1 MTGGSRPCT
10 GRPTWRT
17 TMGKEKERGRG
28 GYTGTRAQGC
38 LLPFSHA
45 PSLSLPPSSYL
56 EIYEY
61 LLSRGAD
68 PIIRTKDYDPYLDPG
83 RKTPAEVAVPDPAIR
98 AALDALEAKYAGTPK
113 ARRPHPDIGCW
124 WTLYDY
130 GVDVVKGWAADYVH
144 PYPGEREERERW
156 ETKRALPRSLNPS
169 PFHSVPSHFF
179 SNSRPAEEG
188 RRAKDKAARRAKRDS
203 RAAAA
208 GAGVTVAGAATST
221 ATVTPAAPVL
231 PLLPPH
237 PPVPDT
243 PVAFLFP
250 GQGAQTVGM
259 LAAVAHLPA
268 VQAMLADARDVL
280 GYDLLAKCV
289 AGPAAALDATEV
301 AQPALFIAG
310 LAAVE
315 RLRAERGEAAVAAC
329 SAAAGLSL
337 GEYAALVFA
346 GALSF
351 RDGLRIVAARG
362 AAMAAAAR
370 AGGRPHG
377 MLSIIGLDDAEVEAA
392 AAAGRAAGG
401 PGTVCAVANRLFP
414 TGRVLGGHSDALDAA
429 AAAASAAGALK
440 AAHLAV
446 AGAFH
451 TPLMAP
457 ARAALEAALA
467 GAAFRAPRMPVLSN
481 VTAAP
486 FPGCPG
492 PGGAPGDDAAA
503 AAGIP
508 ALLARQLVEPV
519 RWEET
524 LAALVHDWRK
534 DRLVEVG
541 PGGQIKAMVK
551 RVDGGAWKAMECV
564 GV

>member
-1 MTGGSRPCT
+1 
-10 GRPTWRT
+10 
-17 TMGKEKERGRG
+17 
-28 GYTGTRAQGC
+28 
-38 LLPFSHA
+38 
-45 PSLSLPPSSYL
+45 
-56 EIYEY
+56 
-61 LLSRGAD
+61 
-68 PIIRTKDYDPYLDPG
+68 
-83 RKTPAEVAVPDPAIR
+83 VAVTADASAAAPAAP
-98 AALDALEAKYAGTPK
+98 AAP
-113 ARRPHPDIGCW
+113 
-124 WTLYDY
+124 
-130 GVDVVKGWAADYVH
+130 AA
-144 PYPGEREERERW
+144 
-156 ETKRALPRSLNPS
+156 
-169 PFHSVPSHFF
+169 
-179 SNSRPAEEG
+179 
-188 RRAKDKAARRAKRDS
+188 

-208 GAGVTVAGAATST
+208 ST
-221 ATVTPAAPVL
+221 AL
-231 PLLPPH
+231 HRHRPH

-250 GQGAQTVGM
+250 GQGAQAVGM
-259 LAAVAHLPA
+259 LAAVSHLPA
-268 VQAMLADARDVL
+268 VQAMLAEARSVL

-289 AGPAAALDATEV
+289 AGPAAALDATEI

-315 RLRAERGEAAVAAC
+315 RVRAERGEAAVAAC

-346 GALSF
+346 GALPF
-351 RDGLRIVAARG
+351 ADGLRVVAARG

-370 AGGRPHG
+370 GGGRPHG

-414 TGRVLGGHSDALDAA
+414 TGRVLAGHADALDAA
-429 AAAASAAGALK
+429 AVAATAAGALK
-440 AAHLAV
+440 TAHLAV
-446 AGAFH
+446 AGGFH
-451 TPLMAP
+451 TSLMAP
-457 ARAALEAALA
+457 ARAALEAALVSVT
-467 GAAFRAPRMPVLSN
+467 FRAPRIPVLSN

-492 PGGAPGDDAAA
+492 PDGTPGDDAAA

-524 LAALVHDWRK
+524 LAALVYDRHK

-541 PGGQIKAMVK
+541 PGGQIRAMVK